1 MCSDEGG
8 EEGEYVEGASSN
20 KVVPIRCLLVMVRS
34 DNTERER
41 ERRTRRIVGSHSGKR
56 RIG

>member
-41 ERRTRRIVGSHSGKR
+41 ERDVPGG
-56 RIG
+56 

>member
-8 EEGEYVEGASSN
+8 EEGEYVEGASGN

-34 DNTERER
+34 DNTGER

-56 RIG
+56 RIR